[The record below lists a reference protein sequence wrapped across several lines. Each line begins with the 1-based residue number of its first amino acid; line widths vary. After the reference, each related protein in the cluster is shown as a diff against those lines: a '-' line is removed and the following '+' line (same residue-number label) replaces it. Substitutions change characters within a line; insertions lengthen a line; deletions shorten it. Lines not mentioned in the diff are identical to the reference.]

1 MSKSKDGR
9 RKDIIAEINKME
21 SNIIWSAKL
30 KAVSLNKCI
39 DKTLAR
45 FVKKI
50 REKIQWTILSERE
63 HNHECNRT
71 FKNHKRKAWTA
82 LYE

>member
-21 SNIIWSAKL
+21 NNIVWSAKL

-45 FVKKI
+45 FVNKREDPMNNII
-50 REKIQWTILSERE
+50 RKGT
-63 HNHECNRT
+63 
-71 FKNHKRKAWTA
+71 
-82 LYE
+82 